1 MFTSALLAF
10 SLLLGQLPPVPGKE
24 PHPLVIGHRGASG
37 QLPEH
42 TLEAYERAIEQ
53 GADYIEPDLVVT
65 KDGHLVARHENEIG
79 GTTDVAI
86 RFPKRERTQLIDGQ
100 EMKGFFTEDFTLEE
114 LRSLRARQRLS
125 FRSQAYNGKYAIP
138 TFEEVIALVER
149 KNRETGRQIGLYIE
163 TKHPTH
169 FQKIGLPIEP
179 RLLAALKAHQLDK
192 SGAPVYIQSFEVS
205 NLQWLKRHSEL
216 RLIQLIEDVGQPADQ
231 IGTKLS
237 YASMITPAGLQQVAT
252 YAVGIGPYKRLIVP
266 EHDGRLQA
274 PTHLIENAHAAGL
287 LVHPWTFR
295 TDKEYL
301 AEDYEGNPE
310 EEYLQF
316 FALGVDGVFSDFPED
331 AFNAR
336 ERWYRQE
343 IPGR

>member
-1 MFTSALLAF
+1 MLVPTLL
-10 SLLLGQLPPVPGKE
+10 SLMLNLTPVPAKE
-24 PHPLVIGHRGASG
+24 AHPLVIGHRGASG

-42 TLEAYERAIEQ
+42 TLAAYELAIEQ

-65 KDGHLVARHENEIG
+65 RDGHLVARHENEIG
-79 GTTDVAI
+79 GTTDVSE
-86 RFPKRERTQLIDGQ
+86 RYPERERTQNIDGQ
-100 EMKGFFTEDFTLEE
+100 PLKGYFTEDFTLAE

-125 FRSQAYNGKYAIP
+125 FRPQGHNGRYLIP
-138 TFEEVIALVER
+138 TFDEILALVDR
-149 KNRETGRQIGLYIE
+149 KSRETGRRIGLYIE

-179 RLLAALKAHQLDK
+179 RLLSALHANQLDRA
-192 SGAPVYIQSFEVS
+192 GAPVYIQSFEVS
-205 NLQWLKRHSEL
+205 NLQWLKRHSDL

-231 IGTKLS
+231 LGTKLS

-266 EHDGRLQA
+266 EQDGRLQT
-274 PTHLIENAHAAGL
+274 PTRLIQNAHAAGL
-287 LVHPWTFR
+287 MVHPWTFR
-295 TDKEYL
+295 SDKEYL
-301 AEDYEGNPE
+301 AADYGGDPE
-310 EEYLQF
+310 AEYLQF
-316 FALGVDGVFSDFPED
+316 FALGVDGVFADFPGD